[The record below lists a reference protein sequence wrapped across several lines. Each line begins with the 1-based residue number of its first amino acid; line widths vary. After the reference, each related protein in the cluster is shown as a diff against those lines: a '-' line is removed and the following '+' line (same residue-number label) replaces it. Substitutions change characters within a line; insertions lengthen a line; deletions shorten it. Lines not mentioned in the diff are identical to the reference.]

1 MISAN
6 VLVNQWVHTA
16 NTLKEE
22 LQVGHSRIR
31 KIKASPQPQQS
42 QSEGDS
48 TVFFMSLEEAKA
60 AIMDKYEFL
69 AERYEQQ
76 YPKHKGIT

>member
-1 MISAN
+1 M
-6 VLVNQWVHTA
+6 
-16 NTLKEE
+16 
-22 LQVGHSRIR
+22 GHSRLR
-31 KIKASPQPQQS
+31 KIKATPQQQQYS

-48 TVFFMSLEEAKA
+48 TVFFMSMEEAKA